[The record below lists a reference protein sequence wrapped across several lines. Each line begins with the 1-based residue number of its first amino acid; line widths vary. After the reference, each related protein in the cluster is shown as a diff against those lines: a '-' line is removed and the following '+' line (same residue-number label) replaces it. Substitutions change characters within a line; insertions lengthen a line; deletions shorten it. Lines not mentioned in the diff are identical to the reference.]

1 MAVAGRR
8 LVVTGGTWTTG
19 LESKKE
25 SATERE
31 RCLGRRRDQAERDLE
46 GWASGTGADQVRK
59 TGSRHGFVGG
69 KVDGSGRGGSREHRW
84 RSGFLVSAGWKRSG
98 LSVMVV
104 SQVFPGLCCPG
115 LFISFWLQICVRSL
129 ETRDSRN
136 KGWPNT

>member
-8 LVVTGGTWTTG
+8 LVVKGGTWTTG

-31 RCLGRRRDQAERDLE
+31 TCLDEEENRRNETWRDGRLERVLTRFERLE
-46 GWASGTGADQVRK
+46 ADM
-59 TGSRHGFVGG
+59 G
-69 KVDGSGRGGSREHRW
+69 
-84 RSGFLVSAGWKRSG
+84 LSAGRLTGQDVAAQGAHVAEWLLGKCRVEA
-98 LSVMVV
+98 LWLRVMVV

>member
-8 LVVTGGTWTTG
+8 LVVKGGTWTTG

-25 SATERE
+25 SVTEPRDI
-31 RCLGRRRDQAERDLE
+31 LGRRREQAERDLRFE
-46 GWASGTGADQVRK
+46 RLEADM
-59 TGSRHGFVGG
+59 G
-69 KVDGSGRGGSREHRW
+69 
-84 RSGFLVSAGWKRSG
+84 LSAGRLTGQDVAAQGAQVAEWLLGKCRVEA
-98 LSVMVV
+98 LWLRVMVV
-104 SQVFPGLCCPG
+104 SQVFPGLCCLG